1 MTDSAL
7 TGRITRSLAFML
19 RHKPERFDLEVDAYG
34 FADMDDV
41 IHALNER
48 LGEPVDEDQV
58 APPSRAET
66 PALRD

>member
-7 TGRITRSLAFML
+7 TERITRSLAFML

-34 FADMDDV
+34 FADIDDV

-48 LGEPVDEDQV
+48 LGDERVKRLAFKHQ
-58 APPSRAET
+58 AGT
-66 PALRD
+66 